1 MGGAATDRGENNLT
15 QSRRLTVFIAED
27 SKPYAEMLAE
37 LISEPGRIEVVG
49 FADSESAAIDRIVH
63 LRPDV
68 VILDMQLRSGYGP
81 AVIRAVRSSPGLQD
95 TKLIVMSNHT
105 SPRFRARCLE
115 LGADFFFDK
124 SKDFDPLTA
133 ALAELRTGRYGAA
146 E

>member
-1 MGGAATDRGENNLT
+1 LT

-27 SKPYAEMLAE
+27 SNSYAEMLAE

-49 FADSESAAIDRIVH
+49 FADSESTAIERIAS
-63 LRPDV
+63 LKPDV

-81 AVIRAVRSSPGLQD
+81 AVIRAVRSTPDLQG
-95 TKLIVMSNHT
+95 TKLIVMSNYT

-115 LGADFFFDK
+115 LGSDHCFDK

-133 ALAELRTGRYGAA
+133 ALAELWTSRYGAG